1 MTNTIIDFIRI
12 PVDENGQLLYDI
24 EEVRHIVNTYKN
36 IFPNHLALVIPSNIQ
51 IWENVNIE
59 ELKLIKKYIENIISQ
74 KEE

>member
-12 PVDENGQLLYDI
+12 PVDESGQLLYDI
-24 EEVRHIVNTYKN
+24 EEVGHIVNTYKN
-36 IFPNHLALVIPSNIQ
+36 IFPNHLAFVVPSNIQ
-51 IWENVNIE
+51 IWENVDIE